1 MLFTMEK
8 TLALSSMEDARLIVK
23 GEHFTNNLT
32 GVNIIENFA
41 DMGDKKGCVALV
53 LDSNVSYLRDCIAR
67 VKHSG
72 FYGIIAKEPS
82 EDMIMICEEQDMT
95 LIGIPQSTH
104 FHRIAQQIIDS
115 ILKMYSDRAE
125 LMYKAYDEF
134 CNADGEDDSK
144 GETTVDAIASML
156 GTRIITYY
164 ENGRIGSAGGCQLSG
179 NRVIEL
185 GDEKD
190 GRRAI
195 VVGNEVM
202 NGYILPFKVIGKTLG
217 RLFIQVEEERE
228 LDEYEMSAIR
238 ILMLSVTL
246 KSTKSMAV
254 DEIELRLRNDL
265 VSDLL
270 SGSYSSE
277 RSAVLRAK
285 DIGWNIEKPFIV
297 ATIHVEAAVKCIN
310 KAIKINRA
318 LREGLTN
325 IMDEMLGK
333 GESRII
339 GVTGDVVNVL
349 WPYDTEKS
357 YTANAELIR
366 QAFEKL
372 FEDNK
377 EYLDLSSYTGGIG
390 GKTNGAGDIRKSY
403 NDATNAMKF
412 GVMTGG
418 NNKTYDMNGLGLY
431 KFISRIGSR
440 EEMESFI
447 PQNLRRL
454 IEYDS
459 ASKNVL
465 VNTLDVFLQCDC
477 NITKAAQELDIHYKS
492 LVYRISRI
500 KEIME
505 LDTLDGD
512 IRLEIQL
519 AFKILHILNSMNQ

>member
-8 TLALSSMEDARLIVK
+8 TLTLSSMENARLIVK
-23 GEHFTNNLT
+23 GEHFTNNLK
-32 GVNIIENFA
+32 GVSIIENFA
-41 DMGDKKGCVALV
+41 DMGNKEGYAAIV
-53 LDSNVSYLRDCIAR
+53 LDGNVSYLRDCIAR
-67 VKHSG
+67 VKNSG
-72 FYGIIAKEPS
+72 FYGIITKNPS
-82 EDMIMICEEQDMT
+82 DEMAEICAELNLT
-95 LIGIPQSTH
+95 LIGIPQSCH
-104 FHRIAQQIIDS
+104 CHRIVEQIADA
-115 ILKMYSDRAE
+115 ILKIYSERAE

-134 CNADGEDDSK
+134 CSTDTEGEENS
-144 GETTVDAIASML
+144 GTTVDDIADML
-156 GTRIITYY
+156 GTRIVTYY
-164 ENGRIGSAGGCQLSG
+164 ENGRIGSAGGFKPESA
-179 NRVIEL
+179 RVAEL
-185 GDEKD
+185 GEEND
-190 GRRAI
+190 GRSI
-195 VVGNEVM
+195 IKIGEQIM
-202 NGYILPFKVIGKTLG
+202 KGYILPFRVIGKTLG

-228 LDEYEMSAIR
+228 LDDFEKSAIK

-254 DEIELRLRNDL
+254 DEIELRLKNDL

-297 ATIHVEAAVKCIN
+297 ATMHADAAVKNIN
-310 KAIKINRA
+310 KAIRINRA
-318 LREGLTN
+318 LREGMN
-325 IMDEMLGK
+325 AIMDDMLGS
-333 GESRII
+333 EQSHII
-339 GVTGDVVNVL
+339 GITGDVVNVL
-349 WPYDTEKS
+349 WPYDSEKS
-357 YTANAELIR
+357 YTANADDIR
-366 QAFEKL
+366 QAFERL
-372 FEDNK
+372 YEENK
-377 EYLDLSSYTGGIG
+377 EYLELSSYSGGIG

-403 NDATNAMKF
+403 NDAVNAMKY

-418 NNKTYDMNGLGLY
+418 SNKTYDMNGLGLY
-431 KFISRIGSR
+431 KLIIRMGSR

-447 PQNLRRL
+447 PNNLRRL

-477 NITKAAQELDIHYKS
+477 NITKAASVLDIHYKS

-512 IRLEIQL
+512 VRLEIQL
-519 AFKILHILNSMNQ
+519 AFKILHIMNSMNQ